1 MPHSNQFIEAI
12 LQNRDAFFR
21 QMGEDIG
28 MLFWLRAANNGE
40 LLYVSPAFSQLFGLT
55 LEQIKPNPRAWFDRT
70 HPDDRPLVTA
80 LTGIR
85 DKEKCDAE
93 YRVVLPDGQLIWVH
107 DQSAP
112 IQDSNGKISCIAGVI
127 RDITAARQ
135 SSDQVRFLN
144 QLYAALSRTQRAL
157 MDCHDETSLF
167 SRVCQIAVDHGGMA
181 MAWIGTCDP
190 ASGKIQPV
198 TSAGRNT
205 EYLDGINISSRADV
219 PEGRGP
225 TGTAF
230 RETSA
235 IFIQDFMSA
244 SITTPWH
251 DRARRYGWRASAA
264 VGIRRAGKPYA
275 VLTLYHTQPNAFD
288 AKTADL
294 LQEMAANLGHGL
306 DQLDIEAE
314 RSRYEQQVQSTSR
327 RYHEIL
333 ETSIDGF
340 WLLDLEGRIL
350 NVNSAYVRRSGYSR
364 DQLLT
369 MRVSDLEALHA
380 PAVIAANIRRLATEG
395 AIQFESMHRAS
406 DGSLWPVEIKAVM
419 LAGEDGR
426 FFAFMRDLSERKR
439 AEEEII
445 NLGFYDPLTSL
456 PNRRLLLERL
466 RHAMVSSSRNQ
477 QYCAVLFIDLD
488 HFKVIN
494 DTVGHETGDL
504 LLKEV
509 ARRLREL
516 VREEDTIARLG
527 GDEFV
532 AVLEEL
538 DADIRSA
545 MARAGLVAD
554 KLLHAFALPYLLNG
568 EEFICTASI
577 GIVIFRDQ
585 ESSIEDILKHS
596 DLAMYGAKKSGR
608 NVVRFFDP
616 AMQHELE
623 RRTRLEADLRRSLT
637 DQQLRLYCQSQ
648 VDQTGKVIGAE
659 VLLRWQHPER
669 GLVPPMDFI
678 PFAEEIGLIIP
689 IGQWLL
695 REACLHLKRW
705 EACAETR
712 PILLSV
718 NVSAREFRQP
728 DFIPNMQAILAETG
742 ANPARLEL
750 EITESLLL
758 EGIDEFIV
766 KMREMK
772 AMGISF
778 ALDDFGTGY
787 SSLAY
792 LKKLPLN
799 QLKIDRS
806 FVQDLGR
813 DRSDEAIV
821 QTIIRMSETL
831 GLAVI
836 AEGVETDLQR
846 QMLQHYGCK
855 RFQGYLFDRPQP
867 IDNFAGSLKVARAA
881 SVD

>member
-1 MPHSNQFIEAI
+1 MPRRNHFVEAI
-12 LQNRDAFFR
+12 QQNRDAFFR

-28 MLFWLRAANNGE
+28 MVFWLRAAQSGE
-40 LLYVSPAFSQLFGLT
+40 LLYVSPAFEQLFDLT
-55 LEQIKPNPRAWFDRT
+55 LEQIRPNPRAWFDRV
-70 HPDDRPLVTA
+70 HPDDRIYVMA
-80 LTGIR
+80 LAGLR
-85 DKEKCDAE
+85 DKQKCDAE
-93 YRVVLPDGQLIWVH
+93 YRVMLSDGQLIWVH

-112 IQDSNGKISCIAGVI
+112 IQDGSGKISCIAGVI
-127 RDITAARQ
+127 HDITAVRQ
-135 SSDQVRFLN
+135 SNDQIRFLS

-181 MAWIGTCDP
+181 MAWIGICDSV
-190 ASGKIQPV
+190 SGKIQPV
-198 TSAGRNT
+198 ASAGRNT
-205 EYLDGINISSRADV
+205 DYLDGISISSRLDT

-230 RETSA
+230 REGSA
-235 IFIQDFMSA
+235 IFIQDFMS
-244 SITTPWH
+244 STITSPWH
-251 DRARRYGWRASAA
+251 ERARRCGWRASAA

-275 VLTLYHTQPNAFD
+275 VLTLYHTLPDAFD
-288 AKTADL
+288 DKTADL

-314 RSRYEQQVQSTSR
+314 RRQYEQQVQASSR

-333 ETSIDGF
+333 ETCVDGF

-350 NVNSAYVRRSGYSR
+350 SVNSAYVRRSGYSR

-369 MRVSDLEALHA
+369 MHVSDLEALHD
-380 PAVIAANIRRLATEG
+380 PAVIAANIRRLASEG
-395 AIQFESMHRAS
+395 AVQFESLHRAS
-406 DGSLWPVEIKAVM
+406 DGSLWPVEVKAVM
-419 LAGEDGR
+419 LAGEEGR
-426 FFAFMRDLSERKR
+426 FFAFLRDLSERKR

-445 NLGFYDPLTSL
+445 NLGFYDPLTGL

-466 RHAMVSSSRNQ
+466 RHAMAGSSRNQ
-477 QYCAVLFIDLD
+477 LYCAVLFIDLD

-504 LLKEV
+504 LLQEV

-538 DADIRSA
+538 DADINSA

-554 KLLHAFALPYLLNG
+554 KLLKAFARPYLLNG

-577 GIVIFRDQ
+577 GIVIFRDHDVT
-585 ESSIEDILKHS
+585 IEDILKHS

-616 AMQHELE
+616 EMQRELE
-623 RRTRLEADLRRSLT
+623 RRTRLETDLRRSLT
-637 DQQLRLYCQSQ
+637 EQQLRLYCQAQ
-648 VDQTGKVIGAE
+648 VDQSGKVIGAE

-669 GLVPPMDFI
+669 GLVPPLDFI
-678 PFAEEIGLIIP
+678 PFAEESGLIIP

-695 REACLHLKRW
+695 REACLQLKRW
-705 EACAETR
+705 EASVETR

-728 DFIPNMQAILAETG
+728 DFIANMQTILTETG

-821 QTIIRMSETL
+821 QTIIRMSETM

-836 AEGVETDLQR
+836 AEGVESELQR
-846 QMLQHYGCK
+846 RMLQQYGCR
-855 RFQGYLFDRPQP
+855 RFQGYLFGRPQP
-867 IDNFAGSLKVARAA
+867 IEHFADTLINASAA

>member
-1 MPHSNQFIEAI
+1 MPQRNQHIEAI
-12 LQNRDAFFR
+12 QQNRDTFFR
-21 QMGEDIG
+21 QMGENVG
-28 MLFWLRAANNGE
+28 MVFWLRAASSGE
-40 LLYVSPAFSQLFGLT
+40 LLYVSPAFEQLFDLT
-55 LEQIKPNPRAWFDRT
+55 LEQIRPNPRAWFDRL
-70 HPDDRPLVTA
+70 HPDDRIFVMA
-80 LTGIR
+80 LTSMR
-85 DKEKCDAE
+85 NKQKCDAE
-93 YRVVLPDGQLIWVH
+93 YRVMLPDGQLIWVH

-112 IQDSNGKISCIAGVI
+112 IQDSDGKISCIAGVI

-135 SSDQVRFLN
+135 SNDQIRFLN

-181 MAWIGTCDP
+181 MAWIGTCDA
-190 ASGKIQPV
+190 ASGKIRPV

-205 EYLDGINISSRADV
+205 DYLDGISISSRADL

-230 RETSA
+230 REGSA
-235 IFIQDFMSA
+235 IFIQDFMS
-244 SITTPWH
+244 STITSPWH
-251 DRARRYGWRASAA
+251 ERARRCGWRASAA
-264 VGIRRAGKPYA
+264 VGICRAGKPYA
-275 VLTLYHTQPNAFD
+275 VLTLYHTLPNAFD
-288 AKTADL
+288 DKTADL

-314 RSRYEQQVQSTSR
+314 RRQYEQQVQASSR

-350 NVNSAYVRRSGYSR
+350 SVNSAYVRRSGYSR

-369 MRVSDLEALHA
+369 MHVSDLEALHD
-380 PAVIAANIRRLATEG
+380 PAVIAANIRRLASEG
-395 AIQFESMHRAS
+395 AVQFESLHRAS
-406 DGSLWPVEIKAVM
+406 DGSLWPVEVKAVM
-419 LAGEDGR
+419 LAGEEGR
-426 FFAFMRDLSERKR
+426 FFAFLRDLSERKR

-445 NLGFYDPLTSL
+445 NLGFYDPLTGL

-466 RHAMVSSSRNQ
+466 RHAMAGSSRNQ
-477 QYCAVLFIDLD
+477 LYCAVLFIDLD

-504 LLKEV
+504 LLQEV

-538 DADIRSA
+538 DADINSA

-554 KLLHAFALPYLLNG
+554 KLLKAFARPYLLNG

-577 GIVIFRDQ
+577 GIVIFRDHDV
-585 ESSIEDILKHS
+585 SIEEILKHS

-616 AMQHELE
+616 EMQRELE
-623 RRTRLEADLRRSLT
+623 RRTRLETDLRRSLT
-637 DQQLRLYCQSQ
+637 EQQLRLYCQAQ
-648 VDQTGKVIGAE
+648 VDQSGKVIGAE

-669 GLVPPMDFI
+669 GLVPPLDFI
-678 PFAEEIGLIIP
+678 PFAEESGLIIP

-695 REACLHLKRW
+695 REACLQLKRW
-705 EACAETR
+705 EASAETR

-728 DFIPNMQAILAETG
+728 DFIANMQTILTETG

-821 QTIIRMSETL
+821 QTIIRMSETM

-836 AEGVETDLQR
+836 AEGVESELQR
-846 QMLQHYGCK
+846 RMLQQYGCR
-855 RFQGYLFDRPQP
+855 RFQGYLFGRPQP
-867 IDNFAGSLKVARAA
+867 IEHFADTLINARAA